1 MSELQD
7 KGGYCMDR
15 IILID
20 LVLVAGLLALLIVVL
35 SYMGWEFNQLR
46 HHGKRIIATI
56 TDISYGIGNSASQF
70 SQDHPYVTARW
81 TDPVTGHTYTFWQ
94 LAAENKPFY
103 KIGSLVPILIDPK
116 HPTYYEMQI

>member
-1 MSELQD
+1 MD
-7 KGGYCMDR
+7 K
-15 IILID
+15 ILLID
-20 LVLVAGLLALLIVVL
+20 LLLLAALLTLIIVVV
-35 SYMGWEFNQLR
+35 SYVGREFSQLH
-46 HHGKRIIATI
+46 HHGRRIIATI
-56 TDISYGIGNSASQF
+56 TNISYGIGNSASQF

-81 TDPVTGHTYTFWQ
+81 TDPVTGCSYTFWQ